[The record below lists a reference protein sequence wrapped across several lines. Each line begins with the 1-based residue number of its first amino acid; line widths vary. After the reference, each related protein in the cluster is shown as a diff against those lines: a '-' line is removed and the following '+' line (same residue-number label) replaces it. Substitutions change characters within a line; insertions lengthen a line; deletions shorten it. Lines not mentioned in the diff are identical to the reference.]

1 MDPSI
6 MGYTNVPDLND
17 DMADELNRITVEGGD
32 KPLGDYILNLC
43 PDDENEF
50 DVTGGNRFRPVIDRV
65 KIFCGGPD
73 AVDAVCIVDGS
84 REQVII
90 EDSIAEGY
98 SINFVEFQGIT
109 FNGFARGTS
118 VTLAASAPAVAT
130 FIGCVWQDFDTNND
144 YVINIENPNNNPMTL
159 QLINSEIK
167 VSFNQMTFEGFRT
180 RDYLVVNKPI
190 RVHQGPQMMPWQAL
204 LLSIT

>member
-1 MDPSI
+1 MKRLLLSGFFLAAVSQTSRAQTDAFTRQVLCPMDPSI
-6 MGYTNVPDLND
+6 MGYTNVPDLNA

-32 KPLGDYILNLC
+32 MPPGDYLLNLC

-84 REQVII
+84 QEQLII
-90 EDSIAEGY
+90 EDSNAEGY

-130 FIGCVWQDFDTNND
+130 FINCVWQ
-144 YVINIENPNNNPMTL
+144 VRRHERL
-159 QLINSEIK
+159 VK
-167 VSFNQMTFEGFRT
+167 AGVSFPTIF
-180 RDYLVVNKPI
+180 
-190 RVHQGPQMMPWQAL
+190 
-204 LLSIT
+204 S